1 MLTGMKAILVHNPSA
16 GRGDTSRETLIDLL
30 HNAGYTPMYQS
41 SDVGELSAA
50 LSEPADVVVVA
61 GGDGTVCK
69 VLAQMPTRDV
79 PVAILPLGTANNI
92 ASSFGIGGP
101 IAEIAV
107 RLHTAER
114 RQLDIG
120 QATGPWGRS
129 LFIEGAGLGALVRLA
144 DSFSGRD
151 DKGEARLAAARRSL
165 RKLLKEIEPD
175 RVEVLLDGQ
184 PLPTRHLMVEVLNIA
199 YGGPRLLF
207 APDVDPGDGQLD
219 VLLLESERRE
229 DMRQWLKEE
238 PVGRPPMTQLRGQKI
253 SIVWDGTPLHVDDD
267 LPPAIEGLAAVE
279 LELTPEAATI
289 LVPAMDGRPGV
300 AE

>member
-1 MLTGMKAILVHNPSA
+1 MKAILIHNPSA
-16 GRGDTSRETLIDLL
+16 GRGDPGREALIDML
-30 HNAGYTPMYQS
+30 HNAGYTPSYQMS
-41 SDVGELSAA
+41 NVGELTAA
-50 LSEPADVVVVA
+50 LNEPADVVVVA

-69 VLAQMPTRDV
+69 VLTQMPARDV

-101 IAEIAV
+101 VAEIAV

-114 RQLDIG
+114 RRLDIG

-151 DKGEARLAAARRSL
+151 DKGEARLTAARRSL

-184 PLPTRHLMVEVLNIA
+184 ALPKRHLMVEVLNIA

-219 VLLLESERRE
+219 VLVLESERRE

-238 PVGRPPMTQLRGQKI
+238 PVGRPPMTQLRGRKI

-267 LPPAIEGLAAVE
+267 LPPAVDGLAAVE
-279 LELTPEAATI
+279 LELTREAATI
-289 LVPAMDGRPGV
+289 LVPAVDGRPGV

>member
-1 MLTGMKAILVHNPSA
+1 MKATLIHNPSA
-16 GRGDTSRETLIDLL
+16 GRGDTSRETLIDML

-41 SDVGELSAA
+41 SEVGELTAA

-69 VLAQMPTRDV
+69 VLAQMQARDV

-101 IAEIAV
+101 IAEIAD
-107 RLHTAER
+107 RLRTAER
-114 RQLDIG
+114 RKLDIG
-120 QATGPWGRS
+120 QANGPWGRS
-129 LFIEGAGLGALVRLA
+129 LFVEGAGLGALVRLA

-151 DKGEARLAAARRSL
+151 TKGKARLDAARLSL
-165 RKLLKEIEPD
+165 RKLLKEMEPD
-175 RVEVLLDGQ
+175 RVEVRLDGQ

-219 VLLLESERRE
+219 ILLLESEQRK
-229 DMRQWLKEE
+229 DMRHWLKEE
-238 PVGRPPMTQLRGQKI
+238 PVGRPPMNQLRGRKI
-253 SIVWDGTPLHVDDD
+253 SSVWEGTPLHVDDD
-267 LPPAIEGLAAVE
+267 LPSKIEGLAAVE
-279 LELTPEAATI
+279 LELTPEAAII
-289 LVPAMDGRPGV
+289 LVPAVDGKPGV

>member
-1 MLTGMKAILVHNPSA
+1 MKATLIHNPSS
-16 GRGDTSRETLIDLL
+16 GRGDTSREALIDML

-41 SDVGELSAA
+41 SEVGELTAA

-69 VLAQMPTRDV
+69 VLTQMRDRDV

-101 IAEIAV
+101 IAELAV

-114 RQLDIG
+114 RKLDIG
-120 QATGPWGRS
+120 QAKGPWGRS
-129 LFIEGAGLGALVRLA
+129 LFVEGAGLGALVRLA
-144 DSFSGRD
+144 DSFSARD
-151 DKGEARLAAARRSL
+151 NKGKARLDAARLSL
-165 RKLLKEIEPD
+165 RKLLKAMQPD
-175 RVEVLLDGQ
+175 RVEVQLDGR

-219 VLLLESERRE
+219 VLLLESERRK

-238 PVGRPPMTQLRGQKI
+238 PVGRPPMTQLRGRKI

-267 LPPAIEGLAAVE
+267 RPPKVKGLAAVE

-289 LVPAMDGRPGV
+289 LVPAVDGQPGV

>member
-1 MLTGMKAILVHNPSA
+1 MKATVIHNPSA
-16 GRGDTSRETLIDLL
+16 GRGDTSRETLIDML

-41 SDVGELSAA
+41 SEVGELTAA

-69 VLAQMPTRDV
+69 VLAQMQARDV

-101 IAEIAV
+101 IAEIAD
-107 RLHTAER
+107 RLRTAER
-114 RQLDIG
+114 RKLDIG
-120 QATGPWGRS
+120 QANGPWGRS
-129 LFIEGAGLGALVRLA
+129 LFLEGAGLGALVRLA

-151 DKGEARLAAARRSL
+151 TKGKARLDAARLSL
-165 RKLLKEIEPD
+165 RKLLKEMEPD
-175 RVEVLLDGQ
+175 RVEVRLDGQ

-219 VLLLESERRE
+219 ILLLESEQRK
-229 DMRQWLKEE
+229 DMRHWLKEE
-238 PVGRPPMTQLRGQKI
+238 PVGRPPMTQLRGRKI

-267 LPPAIEGLAAVE
+267 LPPKTTGLAAVE
-279 LELTPEAATI
+279 LELTAEAATI
-289 LVPAMDGRPGV
+289 LVPAVEGKPGV

>member
-1 MLTGMKAILVHNPSA
+1 MLAGMKAILVHNPSA
-16 GRGDTSRETLIDLL
+16 GRGDISREALIDLL

-41 SDVGELSAA
+41 SSVGELTAA
-50 LSEPADVVVVA
+50 LSEPADVIVIA

-69 VLAQMPTRDV
+69 VLNQMPARDV

-114 RQLDIG
+114 RQLDVG

-129 LFIEGAGLGALVRLA
+129 WFIEGAGLGALVRLA
-144 DSFSGRD
+144 DSFNGRK
-151 DKGEARLAAARRSL
+151 DKGEARLDAARRAL
-165 RKLLKEIEPD
+165 RELLKDIEPD
-175 RVEVLLDGQ
+175 RVELLLDGR
-184 PLPTRHLMVEVLNIA
+184 PLPARHLMVEVLNIA

-229 DMRQWLKEE
+229 DMRQWLKDE
-238 PVGRPPMTQLRGQKI
+238 PVGRPPMTQLRGRKI

-267 LPPAIEGLAAVE
+267 LPPAIKGLAAVE
-279 LELTPEAATI
+279 LELTREPASI
-289 LVPAMDGRPGV
+289 LVPAVNGRPGV